1 MTRETV
7 IHGFIMEDIELTMA
21 DKKTME
27 RGEMLTDTHI
37 YVWCQLEINF
47 YAYGN
52 KVETDVKH

>member
-1 MTRETV
+1 
-7 IHGFIMEDIELTMA
+7 MEDIELTMA

-37 YVWCQLEINF
+37 YVWCQLEINL